1 MSTNVAGGLCGKC
14 IVPRHSRVAAATTA
28 TAASIAAA
36 AQRSVMLTER
46 GVGLELGVLSEA
58 RTSQGSYCW

>member
-28 TAASIAAA
+28 NAASIAAA
-36 AQRSVMLTER
+36 AQRSVMWQRE
-46 GVGLELGVLSEA
+46 G
-58 RTSQGSYCW
+58 